1 MFDRQSLHIALLVW
15 GCIFSLL
22 AALCMFMG
30 RNFEKE
36 KKRWMI
42 LMQLS
47 CAVLLLNDALAWG
60 FRGGQGTVAYYMV
73 RISNFIVVSMVSYIA
88 LPFVGGV
95 VQTFYYGVSLI
106 NIAISI
112 SMILM
117 FIVAMV
123 EQNQMLA
130 MREKEAADIVD
141 VVPDSSSFYL

>member
-1 MFDRQSLHIALLVW
+1 M
-15 GCIFSLL
+15 
-22 AALCMFMG
+22 
-30 RNFEKE
+30 
-36 KKRWMI
+36 
-42 LMQLS
+42 
-47 CAVLLLNDALAWG
+47 AWG